1 MMIWPWLVLTSVVS
15 RLFIERQAGRNP
27 FSPVKDLPILGFCG
41 GLSGVMSFVALKN
54 LTICD
59 CLVLCIVDNM
69 IAAAVASMLMG
80 KYRRRRH
87 FRAIKVYAFMCGM
100 MLLYF
105 LGDTGLSNMSRNFP
119 LNEAHVLFVVSRF
132 FLVTRSIYVKWKY
145 ATFHHTKEPSM
156 PPENLL
162 LFYANARPTLHRFRN
177 FPSPMLL
184 VLDCVFDSGLR
195 DTELHGMGP
204 LGTEDLYN
212 LTEFTY
218 LLPAPW
224 RSSPYPRDTLLPLG
238 LCLGNALGRHGISWP
253 HMFCPPASDPISSV
267 FGTKRTCCRS
277 LQASSC
283 LERANEDHVQKSA

>member
-162 LFYANARPTLHRFRN
+162 LFYVGGPGVQALPV
-177 FPSPMLL
+177 PKPQ
-184 VLDCVFDSGLR
+184 GL
-195 DTELHGMGP
+195 
-204 LGTEDLYN
+204 
-212 LTEFTY
+212 
-218 LLPAPW
+218 
-224 RSSPYPRDTLLPLG
+224 
-238 LCLGNALGRHGISWP
+238 
-253 HMFCPPASDPISSV
+253 
-267 FGTKRTCCRS
+267 
-277 LQASSC
+277 
-283 LERANEDHVQKSA
+283 